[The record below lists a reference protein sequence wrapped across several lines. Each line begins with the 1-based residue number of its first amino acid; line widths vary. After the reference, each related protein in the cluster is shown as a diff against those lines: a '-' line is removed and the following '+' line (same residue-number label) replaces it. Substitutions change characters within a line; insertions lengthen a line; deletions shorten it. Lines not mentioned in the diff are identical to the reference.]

1 MTPDPSLHQT
11 SAPTT
16 RWTTVNA
23 AEAMPG
29 VMTPLG
35 FSFWV
40 GPCERGLRSAFAAI
54 GVLPR
59 REVRLPDRIDD
70 RFSGLFWGRYAAN
83 LDSLRMISDLTPG
96 TSGDQLEEQMFGAA
110 SEPRSTS
117 KGSARR
123 YPFIAAKMP
132 IAIALLTR
140 QLAAAT
146 AEVDAWWHTATART
160 SDGAAGVR
168 DAGAVIERALRT
180 HMTATMIG
188 QALFD
193 QLVKLARS
201 VGRDGLELTLSTGYG
216 TFEET
221 QLVSELLRC
230 ARDEITLD
238 AFLSRYGFHG
248 PDEGELSSRS
258 WREDPTPLH
267 HLIRKYRASGR
278 DNPPET
284 EQGRRDARAVAERT
298 LLDALPKARRP
309 GAALVLRL
317 ARRYIPLREVGKANF
332 LKGIDGGRHAART
345 RGAEL
350 VADGVLDDA
359 DDVFY
364 LTLDEAL
371 GALPVD
377 PRGAVARRRAD
388 RERCMKLD
396 LPKRWTGNPEPIEID
411 ERTNNRADRVDG
423 LPASPGVVEG
433 RVRVVLDAYGC
444 DELDDGEVLVCP
456 TTDPSWVAAFHLAAA
471 VVIDI
476 GGPVSHA
483 AILSRELGLPCV
495 INTGDGTSSLRTGD
509 LVRVDGA
516 AGTVVVLTRASE

>member
-1 MTPDPSLHQT
+1 MTPDPTLHQT
-11 SAPTT
+11 SAATT

-96 TSGDQLEEQMFGAA
+96 TSGDALEEQMFGAA
-110 SEPRSTS
+110 PEQRSAT

-132 IAIALLTR
+132 IAIAMLTR
-140 QLAAAT
+140 QLEAAT
-146 AEVDAWWHTATART
+146 ADVDAWWHTATART
-160 SDGAAGVR
+160 SDGAEGLR
-168 DAGAVIERALRT
+168 DAGAVVERALRT

-201 VGRDGLELTLSTGYG
+201 AGQEGLELTLSTGYG

-238 AFLSRYGFHG
+238 AFLDRYGFHG

-258 WREDPTPLH
+258 WREDSAPLT
-267 HLIRKYRASGR
+267 HLIRKYRASGAAH
-278 DNPPET
+278 PAGT
-284 EQGRRDARAVAERT
+284 EEGRRNARAAAEQT
-298 LLDALPKARRP
+298 LLDGLPKARRL

-317 ARRYIPLREVGKANF
+317 TRRYIPLREVGKANF
-332 LKGIDGGRHAART
+332 LKGIDGGRTAARIL
-345 RGAEL
+345 GAEL
-350 VADGVLDDA
+350 VRDGAIDDA
-359 DDVFY
+359 EDVFY
-364 LTLDEAL
+364 LTRDEAL
-371 GALPVD
+371 GGLPRD
-377 PRGAVARRRAD
+377 TRGAVARRRAD
-388 RERCMKLD
+388 REWCMKLD
-396 LPKRWTGNPEPIEID
+396 LPKRWTGNPEPVEVG
-411 ERTNNRADRVDG
+411 ERSGDRADRVTG

-433 RVRVVLDAYGC
+433 RVRVVLDAHGC
-444 DELDDGEVLVCP
+444 DDLDVGEVLVCP
-456 TTDPSWVAAFHLAAA
+456 TTDPSWVAVFHIAAA

-476 GGPVSHA
+476 GGPVSHG

-495 INTGDGTSSLRTGD
+495 INTGDGTSALRTGD

-516 AGTVVVLTRASE
+516 AGTVEVLARAS